1 MGIMIMIIDPNDTIT
16 GDNDQNP
23 SETGSF
29 LSKMFRAG
37 VSVNV
42 PIIQFGDFVASQWR
56 ISANTGLKTTNM
68 VIWRCGGM

>member
-1 MGIMIMIIDPNDTIT
+1 MIMIIDPNDTIT

-42 PIIQFGDFVASQWR
+42 PIIQFGDFVARGSQQ
-56 ISANTGLKTTNM
+56 IL
-68 VIWRCGGM
+68 V

>member
-1 MGIMIMIIDPNDTIT
+1 MIMIIDPNDTIT

-37 VSVNV
+37 VSVVRVMFPSSNLG
-42 PIIQFGDFVASQWR
+42 ILWQANGGSQQ
-56 ISANTGLKTTNM
+56 IL
-68 VIWRCGGM
+68 V